1 MTCDRQRMNQ
11 VAACLRRCGRNPVR
25 TYLDHRDPD
34 LIQIDPDSF
43 TQKLLQTSLRNPLIY
58 RVILRQGPDHCGIWR
73 VSRLVKGGVGSVG
86 RNSGG
91 DVVNHDG
98 HVANHVVNLS
108 GKKLGKELGKE
119 LGKDIPRNCRA
130 LYDLISV
137 NGDITLVE
145 MAGRLGLSEERVRKQ
160 VNKLVELGLVKRVG
174 GRRFGH
180 WEVVA

>member
-11 VAACLRRCGRNPVR
+11 VAACLRRCGTNPVR
-25 TYLDHRDPD
+25 RYLDHRDPD

-43 TQKLLQTSLRNPLIY
+43 TQKLLQTSLRNQLIY

-73 VSRLVKGGVGSVG
+73 VSRLVNNGEP
-86 RNSGG
+86 
-91 DVVNHDG
+91 
-98 HVANHVVNLS
+98 NHVVNLS
-108 GKKLGKELGKE
+108 GKKLGKE